1 MSPKISTVRRNFAA
15 LQTPLICPLCR
26 AALNLQDNSFR
37 CSGGH
42 CYDLSTKNYLNLAP
56 QQKQLAIYDAD
67 FFSTR
72 RRIFQAGFYAP
83 LTQQIADICHDLQQ
97 QLGRPISV
105 LDAGCGE
112 GFFAMELLQNLGED
126 KAEIIALDLARDGVI
141 MAAKACPGLK
151 CVVGDLSALP
161 IGENGA
167 DVILNILSPANYQE
181 FARVLRPHGLLLKV
195 IPGADYLRQVRQ
207 AYNLSPG
214 LDSDAEKLLAAAVAD
229 YNTTRLTYTL
239 PVTAAQAADLL
250 KMSPLAHHHTATA
263 ADFNEITIDL
273 QLLSARF

>member
-1 MSPKISTVRRNFAA
+1 MSPKISTVCRNFAA

-26 AALNLQDNSFR
+26 TALTLQDNSFR
-37 CSGGH
+37 CANGH

-56 QQKQLAIYDAD
+56 QQKQLAIYDTEL
-67 FFSTR
+67 FSTR
-72 RRIFQAGFYAP
+72 RRIFQAGFYTP
-83 LTQQIADICHDLQQ
+83 LTQQLADICQNLQQ

-112 GFFAMELLQNLGED
+112 GFFAADLLQNLGE
-126 KAEIIALDLARDGVI
+126 KAEIIALDLAKDGVI

-161 IGENGA
+161 IAADGV

-181 FARVLRPHGLLLKV
+181 FARVLRPDGLLLKV

-214 LDSDAEKLLAAAVAD
+214 QDSDAEKLLAAAVAD
-229 YNTTRLTYTL
+229 YTTTRLTYIL
-239 PVTAAQAADLL
+239 PTTAEQAADLL

-263 ADFNEITIDL
+263 ANFNEITIDL